1 MLQNVNLDK
10 FFIIESHYKIIN
22 AECYFLHQKL
32 SNSLFKIIKP
42 TVFLHELLPSENLD
56 FLNADEVAKEICP
69 ENIESVKIKAGKI
82 VLSRLEKLLNTEKS
96 FAIETTLSGKN
107 HIKTIE
113 RAKKIGYQVVLIYS
127 YLDSP
132 ILCENRIK
140 IRVLN
145 GGHNI
150 PKEDIIRRFYRS
162 KKNFWNIYK
171 NLVDEWN
178 LFYNG
183 NSEYILV
190 AQYSNNDIEIFNEN
204 LYNEFIKD
212 LK

>member
-1 MLQNVNLDK
+1 MQKKILY
-10 FFIIESHYKIIN
+10 IIAGANGSGKSTL
-22 AECYFLHQKL
+22 A
-32 SNSLFKIIKP
+32 S
-42 TVFLHELLPSENLD
+42 ELLPSENLD

-150 PKEDIIRRFYRS
+150 PKEDSIIDF
-162 KKNFWNIYK
+162 
-171 NLVDEWN
+171 
-178 LFYNG
+178 
-183 NSEYILV
+183 
-190 AQYSNNDIEIFNEN
+190 
-204 LYNEFIKD
+204 
-212 LK
+212 

>member
-1 MLQNVNLDK
+1 MFSEGRKGVKKILY
-10 FFIIESHYKIIN
+10 IIAGANGSGKSTL
-22 AECYFLHQKL
+22 A
-32 SNSLFKIIKP
+32 S
-42 TVFLHELLPSENLD
+42 ELLPSENLD

>member
-1 MLQNVNLDK
+1 MQKKILY
-10 FFIIESHYKIIN
+10 IIAGANGSGKSTL
-22 AECYFLHQKL
+22 A
-32 SNSLFKIIKP
+32 S
-42 TVFLHELLPSENLD
+42 ELLPSENLD

-183 NSEYILV
+183 NSEYNLV
-190 AQYSNNDIEIFNEN
+190 AQYSNNDVEIFNEN